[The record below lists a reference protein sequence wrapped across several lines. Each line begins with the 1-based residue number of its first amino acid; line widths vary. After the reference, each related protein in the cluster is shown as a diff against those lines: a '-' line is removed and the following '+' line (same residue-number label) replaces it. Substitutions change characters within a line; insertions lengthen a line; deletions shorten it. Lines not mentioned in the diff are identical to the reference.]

1 MFREERG
8 SALLLVLFMVLIFS
22 ILGLAVLSASIGGA
36 TRTETKQKD
45 VQSLHLAEKALN
57 EAAAYI
63 MSDFESQDG
72 VNIDE
77 VQNRL
82 DDITVK
88 LNGRATSTLLDHDV
102 GAARGKI
109 HSIEFKENKK
119 EDSSLNYKITID
131 AEATVNNVTRLL
143 TQDIVL
149 DTFPDSLKYAMGSEG
164 TVLINGSPYIIGDIY
179 AGEALKVKN
188 EAEYL
193 YLGTPLYQ
201 STKFPKLEG
210 SAYVQKNAS
219 GDGLNAYYCETV
231 SATVSQTSPQCDT
244 LENVGNSNSGYKSIS
259 EEEGEGVKTIKEVL
273 TSTDPANIHVK
284 DQSKFAGIEVNEA
297 FVDKMVQAIGKN
309 KLDPDFQRTNVKT
322 ALSSRESLTN
332 YLRPLI
338 EVIDPLDEV
347 EPDPANAPEYAAY
360 EEKKRNLTAL
370 FSSELENT
378 MMYNGNLTIDGG
390 EVFSKLLY
398 KESVKN
404 PVPVNLNKSSWFIVN
419 GDLTI
424 NNTNIDKGNLDIKAN
439 ILVTGNLS
447 IHNTVNM
454 DSTIYTLGKTE
465 IVDASILG
473 LKGIDSGGKLVD
485 KELVLI
491 SKGAIDI
498 YRVNSFR
505 DIKEPFTY
513 NSNEPGNPPVET
525 HGANPPILK
534 AFFYTDSDATIYGV
548 GSVFWVYG
556 GFFAKGNLT
565 VNAIRGNATGG
576 VESIKMDDQTQVT
589 SENLSRLIIDYNS
602 KIFENQKVGLPR
614 VSKVGLTV
622 GKKKQVTEFK

>member
-82 DDITVK
+82 DEITVQ
-88 LNGRATSTLLDHDV
+88 LNGRATSTLLDQDV

-109 HSIEFKENKK
+109 HRIEFKENKK
-119 EDSSLNYKITID
+119 DDSSLNYKITID
-131 AEATVNNVTRLL
+131 AEATVNNVTRRL
-143 TQDIVL
+143 TQDIIL

-231 SATVSQTSPQCDT
+231 SATFSQTSPQCDT
-244 LENVGNSNSGYKSIS
+244 LENVGNSNSDYKSIS

-297 FVDKMVQAIGKN
+297 FVDKMVQAIGK
-309 KLDPDFQRTNVKT
+309 DTAAPDVQRMKVKT
-322 ALSSRESLTN
+322 ALASRDSLTD
-332 YLRPLI
+332 LSPWMEI
-338 EVIDPLDEV
+338 IDPLDEV
-347 EPDPANAPEYAAY
+347 VPDPANVSEYAAY
-360 EEKKRNLTAL
+360 EAKKSSLISL

-404 PVPVNLNKSSWFIVN
+404 PDPVNLNKSSWFIVN

-473 LKGIDSGGKLVD
+473 LKGLDGEE

-498 YRVNSFR
+498 YRVNSFL
-505 DIKEPFTY
+505 DIKEPFQY
-513 NSNEPGNPPVET
+513 DSKSPGNKPVET
-525 HGANPPILK
+525 HGNNPPILK

-576 VESIKMDDQTQVT
+576 VESIKMDDQTRVT

>member
-63 MSDFESQDG
+63 MSDFQSQDG

-77 VQNRL
+77 VQQRL
-82 DDITVK
+82 DDIKVQ
-88 LNGRATSTLLDHDV
+88 LNGRTISTSLDVDV
-102 GAARGKI
+102 GAARGEI
-109 HSIEFKENKK
+109 HNISFKKNDKD
-119 EDSSLNYKITID
+119 DSSLNYEITIE
-131 AEATVNNVTRLL
+131 AEATVNNVTRRL
-143 TQDIVL
+143 TQVLTL

-164 TVLINGSPYIIGDIY
+164 NVLINGSPYIIGDIY
-179 AGEALKVKN
+179 AGETLKVKN

-210 SAYVQKNAS
+210 NAYVQKSAT
-219 GDGLNAYYCETV
+219 GDGLNAYYCESV
-231 SATVSQTSPQCDT
+231 SSTFSQTSPQCDT
-244 LENVGNSNSGYKSIS
+244 IENVGNSNSDYKSIS
-259 EEEGEGVKTIKEVL
+259 EEEGVGVKTIKDVL
-273 TSTDPANIHVK
+273 TSTDSANIHVK

-297 FVDKMVQAIGKN
+297 FVDKMVQAIGK
-309 KLDPDFQRTNVKT
+309 DTAAPDVQRTNVKT
-322 ALSSRESLTN
+322 AMASRDSLTD
-332 YLRPLI
+332 YLRPWMEII
-338 EVIDPLDEV
+338 EPLPEV
-347 EPDPANAPEYAAY
+347 APDPADAVAYAAY
-360 EEKKRNLTAL
+360 ETKKSNLAGL
-370 FSSELENT
+370 FSSELENS
-378 MMYNGNLTIDGG
+378 MLYNGNLTIDGG
-390 EVFSKLLY
+390 EIFSQLLY
-398 KESVKN
+398 TESSKH
-404 PVPVNLNKSSWFIVN
+404 PTKLNLNKSSWIIVN

-424 NNTNIDKGNLDIKAN
+424 NNTSLDKSSIDIRAN

-447 IHNTVNM
+447 IHNAVNM

-465 IVDASILG
+465 IVDASIFG
-473 LKGIDSGGKLVD
+473 LDK

-505 DIKEPFTY
+505 DIKEPFKY
-513 NSNEPGNPPVET
+513 NSNEPGNPPVVT
-525 HGANPPILK
+525 HGDNPPILN

-565 VNAIRGNATGG
+565 VNAIRGKATGQ
-576 VESIKMDDQTQVT
+576 VESIEMEDQTQIA
-589 SENLSRLIIDYNS
+589 SENQSRLIIDYNS
-602 KIFENQKVGLPR
+602 QIFENQKVGLPR

-622 GKKKQVTEFK
+622 GKKKQVTKFAS

>member
-88 LNGRATSTLLDHDV
+88 LNGRATSTLLDQDV

-109 HSIEFKENKK
+109 HRIEFIENKK

-131 AEATVNNVTRLL
+131 AEATVNNVTRRL
-143 TQDIVL
+143 TQDLFL

-231 SATVSQTSPQCDT
+231 SATSSQTSPQCDT
-244 LENVGNSNSGYKSIS
+244 LVNVGNSNSGYKSIS

-297 FVDKMVQAIGKN
+297 FVDKMIQAIGKN

-322 ALSSRESLTN
+322 ALLSRESLTN

-347 EPDPANAPEYAAY
+347 EPDPANAPAYAAY

-378 MMYNGNLTIDGG
+378 IMYNGNLTIDGG
-390 EVFSKLLY
+390 EVFSQLLY
-398 KESVKN
+398 RESVKN
-404 PVPVNLNKSSWFIVN
+404 PKPLNLNKSSWFIVN

-424 NNTNIDKGNLDIKAN
+424 NNMSTDKSLLDIRAN

-473 LKGIDSGGKLVD
+473 LKDPDGEE

-505 DIKEPFTY
+505 DIKQPFKY
-513 NSNEPGNPPVET
+513 NSESAGNKPEKT
-525 HGANPPILK
+525 HEDNPPILN

-565 VNAIRGNATGG
+565 VNAIRGNVIGQ
-576 VESIKMDDQTQVT
+576 VESIEMENQSLIN

-602 KIFENQKVGLPR
+602 KIFENQNAGLPR

>member
-63 MSDFESQDG
+63 MSDFQSQDG

-77 VQNRL
+77 VQQRL
-82 DDITVK
+82 DDIKVK
-88 LNGRATSTLLDHDV
+88 LNGRSTSTSLDADV
-102 GAARGKI
+102 GAARGEI
-109 HSIEFKENKK
+109 HDISFRKNNKD
-119 EDSSLNYKITID
+119 DSSLNYEIKIE
-131 AEATVNNVTRLL
+131 AEATVNNVTRKL
-143 TQDIVL
+143 TQFLTL

-164 TVLINGSPYIIGDIY
+164 NVLINGSPYIIGDIY

-193 YLGTPLYQ
+193 YLGTPLYK
-201 STKFPKLEG
+201 STKFPKLVG
-210 SAYVQKNAS
+210 NAYVQKSAS
-219 GDGLNAYYCETV
+219 GEGLNAYYCETI
-231 SATVSQTSPQCDT
+231 SSTFSQTSPQCDT

-259 EEEGEGVKTIKEVL
+259 EEEREGVKTIKDVL
-273 TSTDPANIHVK
+273 TSTDAANIHTK

-297 FVDKMVQAIGKN
+297 FVDKMVQAIGK
-309 KLDPDFQRTNVKT
+309 DTAAPDAQRAKVKKEM
-322 ALSSRESLTN
+322 ASRDSLTN
-332 YLRPLI
+332 YLSPFLQVIEPLP
-338 EVIDPLDEV
+338 EVK
-347 EPDPANAPEYAAY
+347 PDPANEGESAAY
-360 EEKKRNLTAL
+360 EATKNNLKTL
-370 FSSELENT
+370 FSNELENT
-378 MMYNGNLTIDGG
+378 MLYNGNLTIDGG
-390 EVFSKLLY
+390 DIFSKLLY
-398 KESVKN
+398 KDSVKN
-404 PVPVNLNKSSWFIVN
+404 PEKLDLTKSSWFIVN

-424 NNTNIDKGNLDIKAN
+424 NNTNIDKGKLDIRAN

-454 DSTIYTLGKTE
+454 DSTIYTLGKTD

-473 LKGIDSGGKLVD
+473 MEVNTNLGIVE

-491 SKGAIDI
+491 SKGAINI

-505 DIKEPFTY
+505 DIKEPFKY
-513 NSNEPGNPPVET
+513 NSNSPGNPPVET
-525 HGANPPILK
+525 HGDNPPILK

-565 VNAIRGNATGG
+565 VNAIRGNATGK
-576 VESIKMDDQTQVT
+576 VESIQMDDQTQVT

-622 GKKKQVTEFK
+622 GKKRQVTEFE

>member
-143 TQDIVL
+143 TQDIIL

-297 FVDKMVQAIGKN
+297 FVDKMVQAIGKDIA
-309 KLDPDFQRTNVKT
+309 DPDGQRMKVKT
-322 ALSSRESLTN
+322 ALASRDSLTD
-332 YLRPLI
+332 LSPWMEI
-338 EVIDPLDEV
+338 IDPLDEV
-347 EPDPANAPEYAAY
+347 APDPANAPKYAAY
-360 EEKKRNLTAL
+360 EAKKSSLISL

-378 MMYNGNLTIDGG
+378 IMYNGNLTIDGG

-424 NNTNIDKGNLDIKAN
+424 KNTNIDKGTLDIKAN

-473 LKGIDSGGKLVD
+473 LKGLDGEE

-498 YRVNSFR
+498 YRVNSFL
-505 DIKEPFTY
+505 DIKEPFQY
-513 NSNEPGNPPVET
+513 DSKSPGNKPVET

-589 SENLSRLIIDYNS
+589 SENQSRLIIDYNS

>member
-63 MSDFESQDG
+63 MSDFQSQDG

-77 VQNRL
+77 VQQRLEDIKVQLNR
-82 DDITVK
+82 
-88 LNGRATSTLLDHDV
+88 RSTSTSLDQDV
-102 GAARGKI
+102 GAARGEI
-109 HSIEFKENKK
+109 YSITFKQNDKK
-119 EDSSLNYKITID
+119 DSSLNYVITIN
-131 AEATVNNVTRLL
+131 ALATVNNVTRRL
-143 TQDIVL
+143 TQELTL

-164 TVLINGSPYIIGDIY
+164 NVLINGSPYIIGDIY

-188 EAEYL
+188 EAEYV
-193 YLGTPLYQ
+193 YLGTPLYK

-219 GDGLNAYYCETV
+219 GDGLNAYYCET
-231 SATVSQTSPQCDT
+231 ANILLPQTSPQCDT
-244 LENVGNSNSGYKSIS
+244 IENVGNSNSDYKSIS
-259 EEEGEGVKTIKEVL
+259 EEEREGVKTIKDVL
-273 TSTDPANIHVK
+273 TSTDSANIHAK

-297 FVDKMVQAIGKN
+297 FVDKMVQAIGK
-309 KLDPDFQRTNVKT
+309 DTVVPDVQRTNVKT
-322 ALSSRESLTN
+322 AMVSRESLTG
-332 YLRPLI
+332 YLRPWMQVI
-338 EVIDPLDEV
+338 EPLPAV
-347 EPDPANAPEYAAY
+347 APDPADAVAYAAY
-360 EEKKRNLTAL
+360 EAKKSSLATL
-370 FSSELENT
+370 FSSQLDNT
-378 MMYNGNLTIDGG
+378 MLYNGDLTIDGG
-390 EVFSKLLY
+390 DIYSNLLY
-398 KESVKN
+398 TNSSKHPK
-404 PVPVNLNKSSWFIVN
+404 PINLNKSSWFIVN

-424 NNTNIDKGNLDIKAN
+424 NNTSLDRSSIDIRAN

-447 IHNTVNM
+447 IHNTVKM

-473 LKGIDSGGKLVD
+473 LEG

-505 DIKEPFTY
+505 DIKQPFKYDPTKA
-513 NSNEPGNPPVET
+513 GNPPEET
-525 HGANPPILK
+525 DANNPPILT

-556 GFFAKGNLT
+556 GFFAKGSLT
-565 VNAIRGNATGG
+565 VNAIRGNVTGQ
-576 VESIKMDDQTQVT
+576 VESIQMDDQTQVT
-589 SENLSRLIIDYNS
+589 SENQSRLIIDYNS
-602 KIFENQKVGLPR
+602 QIFENQDVGLPR